1 MNTSHNAHNTEENE
15 RAYALLETQLSSYF
29 GAQPDEPLPVD
40 AFWQR
45 LAPQLEMRVGAE
57 QTAAT
62 NGVQPDRAV
71 AARHIADDAPVTWTV
86 PAPRPRPRR
95 FARVGANIASIGA
108 VAALCLAAFAVF
120 HVAGLGVPGQRGMT
134 QSAKLNWQKARL
146 PTGVVLI
153 DGLGVTVTSNGTPI
167 AIGSPTS
174 FPAAN
179 AAYYVAPSNG
189 NIAYIC
195 QYIGSHAPRIW
206 RTANAGQDWTPLAA
220 MPVSGSFT
228 QCAMRAD
235 ANNANSIFVY
245 LKRTS
250 SSAPGGFTAYALL
263 DGAAQ
268 WLTIAEDMVPLASWG
283 DAYYAVYNPNTQV
296 NPEGTPAEQPQ
307 VHLYVSTDQLRT
319 WSSLDDSQII
329 AEDIATQEQTKQIS
343 PTGVMLAWVQPTT
356 GELLAQSFDGALWRS
371 TNHGQSWTQ
380 LQLPP
385 LPPASQLKPPL
396 PGETVMNGG
405 ATDAIA
411 LVQQPLGN
419 HPFTLCALV
428 FHQQTIAYN
437 VAPLYCSTDS
447 GQTWIRRPRTAVSG
461 DNGRTAT
468 FELPQTMLLDG
479 SLLAWDVRTL
489 SVYPGND
496 TTAPA
501 AHIIGTIPTP
511 ADLNDIPGGQVGV
524 LAGGGAVLWQPHDS
538 LTLYVATYST
548 AAP

>member
-1 MNTSHNAHNTEENE
+1 MTPPLRGLFQRPAHARTLRACHNQY
-15 RAYALLETQLSSYF
+15 RRYRRGGCDMPGGLCR
-29 GAQPDEPLPVD
+29 LP
-40 AFWQR
+40 R
-45 LAPQLEMRVGAE
+45 CGPGRSG
-57 QTAAT
+57 
-62 NGVQPDRAV
+62 
-71 AARHIADDAPVTWTV
+71 AARDA
-86 PAPRPRPRR
+86 
-95 FARVGANIASIGA
+95 
-108 VAALCLAAFAVF
+108 
-120 HVAGLGVPGQRGMT
+120 

-146 PTGVVLI
+146 PAGVVLI
-153 DGLGVTVTSNGTPI
+153 DGQGVTVTENGTPI
-167 AIGSPTS
+167 AIGSQAS
-174 FPAAN
+174 FPTAN

-195 QYIGSHAPRIW
+195 QYSGSHAPRIW

-250 SSAPGGFTAYALL
+250 SGTPGGFTAYAFL
-263 DGAAQ
+263 DGAAH
-268 WLTIAEDMVPLASWG
+268 WLTMIENMVPLASWG
-283 DAYYAVYNPNTQV
+283 NAYYAVNIPNTEV

-307 VHLYVSTDQLRT
+307 SHLYVSTDQLRT
-319 WSSLDDSQII
+319 WRPLDDSQII
-329 AEDIATQEQTKQIS
+329 AEDIATQERTKQTS
-343 PTGVMLAWVQPTT
+343 PTGVMLAWAQPTT
-356 GELLAQSFDGALWRS
+356 GELLAQSFDGSLWRS
-371 TNHGQSWTQ
+371 TDHGQNWTQ

-396 PGETVMNGG
+396 PGETVMIGAS

-419 HPFTLCALV
+419 RPFTLCALV
-428 FHQQTIAYN
+428 FHQQAIAYN

-447 GQTWIRRPRTAVSG
+447 GQTWTRRPRTAVSRG
-461 DNGRTAT
+461 NGSSAA

-496 TTAPA
+496 TTAPT

-511 ADLNDIPGGQVGV
+511 ADVNDIPGGQVGV

-538 LTLYVATYST
+538 LTLYVATYSAT
-548 AAP
+548 TP